1 METGGAAGR
10 CRSCGA
16 KRQSSSTCAVHTGRS
31 SRCPRRSCPPS
42 ARPPASRL
50 HRACV
55 LWLMRWWP
63 GGLQHSQLR
72 IRCVP
77 HCSCKGKRKCKYLT
91 SHIRVGFDD
100 SGEPGPQAKGVN
112 HLKTPLRRLH
122 VAHRVS
128 SCASEV
134 VTCNCARNPGGHAQS
149 DPRPSEEGVSF
160 YLVLRPLDQK
170 ASSQRCEGRAAC
182 AAPFPAAWERGATAE
197 AGGGALRPRP
207 SSQRQGGARVQVKPG
222 ARGTRRLL

>member
-128 SCASEV
+128 SCAKRGSHMQLCSKPRRARAIRPTTFRRRGQLLSCPPTTGPKSKLTEV
-134 VTCNCARNPGGHAQS
+134 
-149 DPRPSEEGVSF
+149 
-160 YLVLRPLDQK
+160 
-170 ASSQRCEGRAAC
+170 
-182 AAPFPAAWERGATAE
+182 
-197 AGGGALRPRP
+197 
-207 SSQRQGGARVQVKPG
+207 
-222 ARGTRRLL
+222 